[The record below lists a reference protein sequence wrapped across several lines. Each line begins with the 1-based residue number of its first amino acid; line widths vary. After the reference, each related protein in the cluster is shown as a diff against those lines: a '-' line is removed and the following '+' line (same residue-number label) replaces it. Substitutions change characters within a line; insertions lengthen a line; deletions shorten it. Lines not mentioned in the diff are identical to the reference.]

1 MRIWRGGSPGSGP
14 VGGGRGQ
21 AAREAGVGGQAHE
34 HSGGGL
40 RGRGRRWRT
49 AQQAPGRGVGGG
61 DGVRGRRGTERRW
74 WTRAAVGSARRV
86 VRLGLVV
93 NGPEHGNR
101 EKLIFDDPLGFR
113 HLIN

>member
-14 VGGGRGQ
+14 VGGGR
-21 AAREAGVGGQAHE
+21 GQAHE

-49 AQQAPGRGVGGG
+49 AQQVAGRGVGGG
-61 DGVRGRRGTERRW
+61 DGVRGRRGTGRRW
-74 WTRAAVGSARRV
+74 WTRATVGSARRV

-93 NGPEHGNR
+93 NGPAEHGNR

-113 HLIN
+113 RLVN